1 MNNCELSSK
10 LKQKASE
17 YGFVCHKLLP
27 LELFSS
33 SKYAEIPSEAKSLF
47 VAFMPYHPAKKSEYG
62 NGKIALSGYYPVS
75 NKAYRLIKELM
86 TFLKSNGIF
95 CIENKAVYE
104 KDAASYCGG
113 SFGKNTLYYIKE
125 YGSFVFIATFFTG
138 LKPDKEQFLPAKLS
152 EICKNCNICSSVC
165 PVSALPKRDMKE
177 DCMRAMMFKKPLNK
191 LAYGNIYQLLG
202 CEICQKSC
210 PLNVSLGIA
219 EEKGI
224 EFDIKKLFHDRT
236 ELENIVGK
244 NYARKQTVLQQL
256 IAYSADNDFFGIDEE
271 IEALKTDKNMNLS
284 VVIEYYENKRLMN

>member
-1 MNNCELSSK
+1 MNNKELSSE
-10 LKQKASE
+10 LKHKAGE
-17 YGFVCHKLLP
+17 YGFVCKKLLP

-33 SKYAEIPSEAKSLF
+33 SKYADIPNEARSLF
-47 VAFMPYHPAKKSEYG
+47 VAFMPYRPAKKADYG

-75 NKAYRLIKELM
+75 NKAYKLIKELM
-86 TFLKSNGIF
+86 AFLRNNGIF
-95 CIENKAVYE
+95 YIENKAIYE

-113 SFGKNTLYYIKE
+113 SFGKNTLYYSKE

-138 LKPDKEQFLPAKLS
+138 LEPDKEAFSSAKLS
-152 EICKNCNICSSVC
+152 EICKNCNTCSSVC
-165 PVSALPKRDMKE
+165 PVSALPKRDMKD

-191 LAYGNIYQLLG
+191 LAYGKIYQLLG

-210 PLNVSLGIA
+210 PMNISLGIT

-236 ELENIVGK
+236 VLEEIVGK

-256 IAYSADNDFFGIDEE
+256 IAYSADSGFFGINEE
-271 IEALKTDKNMNLS
+271 IEALKDDKNMNLNA
-284 VVIEYYENKRLMN
+284 VIEYYENKQRMN